1 MVTDNGRFGFALCS
15 RERFAELNAK
25 VWWEENKERIQAQ
38 YL

>member
-1 MVTDNGRFGFALCS
+1 VHACS

-25 VWWEENKERIQAQ
+25 LWWEQNKERIQAQ

>member
-1 MVTDNGRFGFALCS
+1 MMNGQNLFCICS

-25 VWWEENKERIQAQ
+25 LWWEENKERIQAQ